1 MLTSPQTP
9 SQSFVGIGNVIKSFV
24 RLSEVA
30 GDVAC
35 LKVGKKIFAYRSI
48 LQVNTVNFSLMSEED
63 KDALIE
69 GFKAFLN
76 GLSFPIQILI
86 KNRPYRLDEY
96 LQSMEAVQG
105 DLAEVARD
113 HADFVRQLASR
124 RALVKRMFYIIV
136 PADAATAKNRTEA
149 LITAQTQ
156 LRLRTE
162 ETLRQL
168 ERLGLTGHRLTNKEI
183 LNLYQSCFVSEE
195 AKQFPLS
202 DNLIDGVNRLMTSQ
216 LDAHRPRLTQNDYLS
231 KFRPEEHEEEGN
243 KKSAKDKKGQ
253 KKAPPKKKA
262 KIPEF
267 VSIPEL
273 VAPACI
279 QVYPWYIRIDGEAGQ
294 EFARTLAFTNYPRSA
309 YPGWFDAIIQVDEP
323 FVDFSIHIAPLSPQ
337 EVSSRLGRKAV
348 EFRGA
353 VMAQARQGKS
363 PDPTAAIAL
372 EDVEGLREKLAR
384 GDERIF
390 TLSVFVQVRGKTRR
404 ELSERNN
411 RLAAAIRSL
420 DFRALPAHWQHQ
432 AGFLS
437 CLPDADNQLGRGR
450 LFGTGSAATFYPF
463 TGSDISMETGVM
475 FGIHPSGG
483 LIILNPF
490 NSKELENANMVV
502 FAKSGAGK
510 SFFLKTTTCRLLST
524 CNVYIIDPEA
534 EYNNLCERVNGQY
547 VRLSP
552 DSLQINPFDLY
563 AQPATPESLAA
574 AQQEDEGGEIN
585 FFREKLLNL
594 ITLFE
599 LLLSDEGILPQKE
612 KAFLYRCLVKTY
624 ANRGITMDPTTH
636 SRPAPNM
643 QEFYVILSSGLRGD
657 HRFGVG
663 DDTFGLSERLERY
676 LHIFPSKTRVAL
688 DNRMVDFNIR
698 ELNETLKPLGLFL
711 ITEFIWTK
719 MRQARQSRTPQ
730 PNTIVL
736 IDEAWLLMQFPQ
748 GAKFLAEVAR
758 RIRKYG
764 GGLWCTTQNS
774 DDFLGS
780 EEGRTILAMA
790 TMKYLMKQDS
800 TTIESVMRT
809 FRLSPGQRNFLL
821 GARRGEGLFA
831 TKIWTPMEVVASPKE
846 MEMANTTVGA
856 YTTNQRAQDQHDVL
870 EELAA
875 NEVIMPPMPAA
886 PSTKIVTN
894 RTTQTSATT
903 QTGPYSN
910 GSTQSRPYP
919 NGTTPVGP
927 YSNGS
932 TPNGP
937 YSNST
942 GQNGQQGQQPNPIG
956 PTRNRG

>member
-1 MLTSPQTP
+1 MLVSPQTP

-24 RLSEVA
+24 RLHEVS

-35 LKVGKKIFAYRSI
+35 LKMGKRIFAYRSI
-48 LQVNTVNFSLMSEED
+48 LQVNTVNFALMSEED

-76 GLSFPIQILI
+76 GLSFPIQVLI

-124 RALVKRMFYIIV
+124 RALVKRMFYIVI
-136 PADAATAKNRTEA
+136 PADTATAKNRAEA
-149 LITAQTQ
+149 LINAQTQ

-162 ETLRQL
+162 ELLRQL

-183 LNLYQSCFVSEE
+183 LTLYQSSFVSDE

-202 DNLIDGVNRLMTSQ
+202 DALIDGVNRLMVSE
-216 LDAHRPRLTQNDYLS
+216 LEANRPRLTQDDYLT
-231 KFRPEEHEEEGN
+231 KFRPEDEDEESN
-243 KKSAKDKKGQ
+243 KSGKKGQ
-253 KKAPPKKKA
+253 KKAPPKKKS

-273 VAPACI
+273 VSPSTI
-279 QVYPWYIRIDGEAGQ
+279 QVYPQYIRIDGEAGQ
-294 EFARTLAFTNYPRSA
+294 EYARTLAFVNYPRSA
-309 YPGWFDAIIQVDEP
+309 YPGWLDAIIQVDEP
-323 FVDFSIHIAPLSPQ
+323 YVDFSIHIAPLSPQ
-337 EVSSRLGRKAV
+337 EVNTRLGRKAI
-348 EFRGA
+348 EFRGS
-353 VMAQARQGKS
+353 VLAQARQGKA
-363 PDPTAAIAL
+363 PDPTTAIAL
-372 EDVEGLREKLAR
+372 QDVEGLRESLAR

-390 TLSVFVQVRGKTRR
+390 TLSVFVQVRGRTRR

-411 RLAAAIRSL
+411 RLTAAIRSL

-450 LFGTGSAATFYPF
+450 LFGTSSASTFYPF

-510 SFFLKTTTCRLLST
+510 SFFLKTTTCRLLPN
-524 CNVYIIDPEA
+524 CNVYVIDPEA
-534 EYNNLCERVNGQY
+534 EYNHLCERVKGQY

-563 AQPATPESLAA
+563 AQPSASDGLAA
-574 AQQEDEGGEIN
+574 AEQDDPGDEIN

-636 SRPAPNM
+636 SRPAPNV
-643 QEFYVILSSGLRGD
+643 QEFYVILSSALRGD

-663 DDTFGLSERLERY
+663 EDTYGLSERLERY
-676 LHIFPSKTRVAL
+676 LHLFPAKTRVAL
-688 DNRMVDFNIR
+688 DNRFMDFNIR

-719 MRQARQSRTPQ
+719 MRQARQARIPQ

-846 MEMANTTVGA
+846 IEMANTTLGA
-856 YTTNQRAQDQHDVL
+856 FSQNQRNQEDQHDL
-870 EELAA
+870 LAELAA
-875 NEVIMPPMPAA
+875 NETILPPTQSNNH
-886 PSTKIVTN
+886 STKIVSN
-894 RTTQTSATT
+894 RTTQPTNGNGATL
-903 QTGPYSN
+903 TGSSGNPFE
-910 GSTQSRPYP
+910 SR
-919 NGTTPVGP
+919 N
-927 YSNGS
+927 
-932 TPNGP
+932 
-937 YSNST
+937 
-942 GQNGQQGQQPNPIG
+942 
-956 PTRNRG
+956 